1 MSIYMLHDRAE
12 LLAQELKELQAEL
25 GDYNTVMLG
34 AIDFYCS
41 YLRILCRWFAFS
53 IIWGMLL
60 GHLGSLCKFCLCWA
74 SFPSCFLLMW

>member
-41 YLRILCRWFAFS
+41 YLRILCR
-53 IIWGMLL
+53 
-60 GHLGSLCKFCLCWA
+60 
-74 SFPSCFLLMW
+74 